1 MTQNNQNYLGNG
13 VAISKLPVYVGD
25 EVTITY
31 DGLLLKSGAD
41 KIYAYVGYGD
51 EWNEKGFIPMNY
63 EFDAFKTTF
72 KVISDG
78 TLNVAFKDSADNWDN
93 NSLEN
98 YKFEVSKKS
107 KTSVKAASD
116 TAKEIENDTLAVKE
130 ESPVKETKT
139 RKKTAKS
146 DEKKEEKPLAKSRT
160 KKASSAAEDKKD
172 AVEAAPKR
180 KVRAKKED

>member
-1 MTQNNQNYLGNG
+1 MTQKNQNYLGNG
-13 VAISKLPVYVGD
+13 VAISKSPVCVGD

-78 TLNVAFKDSADNWDN
+78 ILYIAFKDSADNWDN

-107 KTSVKAASD
+107 KTSAKAASD
-116 TAKEIENDTLAVKE
+116 TVKEIENDAKD
-130 ESPVKETKT
+130 ESPAKEAKAK
-139 RKKTAKS
+139 KKTAKS

-160 KKASSAAEDKKD
+160 KKESSGSEDKKD
-172 AVEAAPKR
+172 TVVSAPKR
-180 KVRAKKED
+180 KVRAKKEA